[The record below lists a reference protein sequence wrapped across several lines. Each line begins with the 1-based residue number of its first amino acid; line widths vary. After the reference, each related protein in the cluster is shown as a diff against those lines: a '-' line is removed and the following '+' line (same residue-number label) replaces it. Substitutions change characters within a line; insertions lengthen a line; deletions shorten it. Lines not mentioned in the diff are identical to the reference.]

1 MNDDI
6 YVKKK
11 VSVTSFVRQLV
22 NNDLFLTVRFE
33 IGTNIMLMY
42 WYRNQSLGQ
51 IKYIGQDPS
60 ATLETM
66 ELWTN
71 ISFKKL
77 VCTKNSVFQPPSLG

>member
-42 WYRNQSLGQ
+42 
-51 IKYIGQDPS
+51 
-60 ATLETM
+60 
-66 ELWTN
+66 
-71 ISFKKL
+71 
-77 VCTKNSVFQPPSLG
+77 